1 MPWQT
6 HPTLAVT
13 SSHCLAAC
21 VLTHGTV
28 ADALVDQSK
37 GSANEIL
44 FEHPMGFMSVKL
56 DLHRNGVNS
65 VVKSAQIMRTAR
77 KLSSGQIFIPSS
89 IWNN

>member
-13 SSHCLAAC
+13 SSQCLAAC

-28 ADALVDQSK
+28 ADGVFEQSK
-37 GSANEIL
+37 ECSNEIF

-56 DLHRNGVNS
+56 DFHENGVNS
-65 VVKSAQIMRTAR
+65 VVKSAQITRTAR
-77 KLSSGQIFIPSS
+77 KLSSGLIFIPSS
-89 IWNN
+89 IWST